1 MTQEEDYLSLQ
12 IIKEILFGGKKLAI
26 SGNTISK
33 IQECYDFLD
42 RFSHERI
49 IYGINTGFGPMAQY
63 RVSEE
68 DRTALQ
74 YNIIRSH
81 ATGAGEPLPNIYV
94 KAAMIARLG
103 TFLQAQSGVHP
114 EVVNLLLSFINNNII
129 PFIPEHGSVGASG
142 DLVQLAHLALTL
154 IGEGKVNYNGEW
166 QDSGKVL
173 KELGIKPFGIHI
185 REGLSITNG
194 TSFMTGIGLVN
205 LFNAQR
211 LFHWALTA
219 SVLVNEI
226 VSSFDDLMSETLNGV
241 RRQQGQQKVAAKLR
255 EIATGSGCMLKRENE
270 MYKHHEEKVFKH
282 KVQPYYSLRCIPQIM
297 GPILETIENTAR
309 VLENEVNSACD
320 NPIVD
325 VATQN
330 VYHGGNFHGDY
341 VSFEM
346 DKLKMA
352 VTKMTMTM
360 ERQMNYLFHDR
371 INGGILPPFVNL
383 GTLGLN
389 YGLQASQFT
398 ATSTT
403 AECQTLSNPMYVHSI
418 PNNNDN
424 QDIVSMG
431 TNSALIAKRVINNA
445 FQVMAIHYMTMAQAV
460 DYLKIQDKL
469 APATRKVYDEVRK
482 IFPVFTE
489 DYPLYTSVAAV
500 EEYLKKADIRN

>member
-1 MTQEEDYLSLQ
+1 MTQEEDYLSLDT
-12 IIKEILFGGKKLAI
+12 IKAILYGGKKVEI
-26 SGNTISK
+26 SANTFNK

-42 RFSHERI
+42 KFSRERI

-81 ATGAGEPLPNIYV
+81 ATGAGDPLPNIYV

-103 TFLQAQSGVHP
+103 TFLQAESGVHP
-114 EVVNLLLSFINNNII
+114 DVVRLLLRFINEGII

-154 IGEGKVNYNGEW
+154 IGEGKVNYEGKW
-166 QDSGKVL
+166 QPAGDIL
-173 KELGIKPFGIHI
+173 KKLNIKPFEIHI

-211 LFHWALTA
+211 LMHWALTA

-226 VSSFDDLMSETLNGV
+226 VSSFDDLMNETLNSV
-241 RRQQGQQKVAAKLR
+241 RRQDGQQKVAAKLR
-255 EIATGSGCMLKRENE
+255 EIATGSQCMLKRENE
-270 MYKHHEEKVFKH
+270 MYRHHEEKVFKH
-282 KVQPYYSLRCIPQIM
+282 KVQPYYSLRCIPQIF
-297 GPILETIENTAR
+297 GPVLEVIENTAR

-346 DKLKMA
+346 DKLKIA

-371 INGGILPPFVNL
+371 INEGILPPFVNL
-383 GTLGLN
+383 GVLGLN

-398 ATSTT
+398 ACSTT

-445 FQVMAIHYMTMAQAV
+445 FQVMAIHYMAMAQAV

-469 APATRKVYDEVRK
+469 APATRKVYNEIRQ

-489 DYPLYTSVAAV
+489 DYPLYTSVEDV
-500 EEYLKKADIRN
+500 QNYLKNAEY

>member
-1 MTQEEDYLSLQ
+1 MANEEDYISLSA
-12 IIKEILFGGKKLAI
+12 IKDILYGGKKLDVSKTAI
-26 SGNTISK
+26 DK

-81 ATGAGEPLPNIYV
+81 ATGAGDPLPNIYV
-94 KAAMIARLG
+94 KAAMVARLG

-114 EVVNLLLSFINNNII
+114 DVVKLLQSFINNDII

-154 IGEGKVNYNGEW
+154 IGEGKVNYEGKW
-166 QDSGKVL
+166 QPSGDVL
-173 KELGIKPFGIHI
+173 KKNGIKPFEIHI

-211 LFHWALTA
+211 LLHWALTA

-226 VSSFDDLMSETLNGV
+226 VASFDDLMNETLNGV
-241 RRQQGQQKVAAKLR
+241 RRQDGQQRVAAKLR
-255 EIATGSGCMLKRENE
+255 EIATGSQCMLKRENE
-270 MYKHHEEKVFKH
+270 LYKHVDDKIFKH
-282 KVQPYYSLRCIPQIM
+282 KVQPYYSLRCIPQIL
-297 GPILETIENTAR
+297 GPIMEVIDNTAR

-346 DKLKMA
+346 DKLKIA
-352 VTKMTMTM
+352 ITKMTMTM

-371 INGGILPPFVNL
+371 INEGILPPFVNL
-383 GTLGLN
+383 GVLGLN

-424 QDIVSMG
+424 QDVVSMG
-431 TNSALIAKRVINNA
+431 TNAALITKRVINNA
-445 FQVMAIHYMTMAQAV
+445 FQVMAIHYMAMAQAV

-469 APATRKVYDEVRK
+469 APATRKVYNEIRE

-489 DYPLYTSVAAV
+489 DYPLYTSVEAV
-500 EEYLKKADIRN
+500 QEYLKNKEI